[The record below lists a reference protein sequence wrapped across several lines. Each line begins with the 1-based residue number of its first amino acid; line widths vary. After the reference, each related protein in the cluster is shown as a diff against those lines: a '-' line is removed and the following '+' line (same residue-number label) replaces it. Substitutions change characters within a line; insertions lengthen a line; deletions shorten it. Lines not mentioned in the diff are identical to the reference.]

1 MRPFLVGQ
9 ELLPASAEE
18 PARADVVKAQQYIR
32 AADVLTLCIH
42 YGGCRCLQEASQLKI
57 SEKTAKLHPPNS
69 FVQRAMRGQYSS
81 SVSFPMN
88 KPR

>member
-32 AADVLTLCIH
+32 AADVLTLWMSMP
-42 YGGCRCLQEASQLKI
+42 A
-57 SEKTAKLHPPNS
+57 
-69 FVQRAMRGQYSS
+69 RGLAIED
-81 SVSFPMN
+81 
-88 KPR
+88 